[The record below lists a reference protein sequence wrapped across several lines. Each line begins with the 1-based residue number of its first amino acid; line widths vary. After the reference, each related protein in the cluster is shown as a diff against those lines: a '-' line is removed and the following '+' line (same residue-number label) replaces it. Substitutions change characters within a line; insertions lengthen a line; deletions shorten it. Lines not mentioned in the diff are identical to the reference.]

1 MPWEQIDLFQ
11 ARHSTQK
18 DITAFLK
25 GGNDAFFEEQITL
38 FLELLK
44 MVNPKVIVVLNKE
57 SGGLLK
63 DLFDKNQ
70 DGILK
75 LKQENQFILN
85 FQGVEI
91 PFLISKHVQY
101 IKEDVRAIINK
112 QIKDF
117 VIVHL

>member
-44 MVNPKVIVVLNKE
+44 IVNPKVIVVLNKE
-57 SGGLLK
+57 SGKLLK
-63 DLFDKNQ
+63 DLFYKKQ
-70 DGILK
+70 DGILRHI
-75 LKQENQFILN
+75 QENQFILN
-85 FQGVEI
+85 FEGVEI
-91 PFLISKHVQY
+91 PLLISKHVQY
-101 IKEDVRAIINK
+101 KKQDIRDSINQ

-117 VIVHL
+117 VIFHL